1 MSEQLADGAYG
12 LMVSPNDVKALYDIM
27 EKVVLHY
34 EDYVDIRQDA
44 YNSLKE
50 LDWRVLSSKILE
62 ACE

>member
-1 MSEQLADGAYG
+1 MAEQLADGAYG
-12 LMVSPNDVKALYDIM
+12 LMISPDDVEALYDIM

-34 EDYVDIRQDA
+34 EDYDDIRRDA